1 MERRARRVTF
11 SLFPCSL
18 SMAIDDRRTNRTGR
32 GPAAPSATSLRAP
45 RCQHGAVT
53 YFADLSPYSYG
64 LDGRHDH
71 LVEQPDAVN
80 VGWLGT
86 GHEFP
91 AGQAP
96 GWLVPGILKLV
107 AGARVNQT
115 RGYHVCDLCQCS
127 RLPPIEMEL
136 DGRKEALGDAEIR
149 ARGADGT
156 LYAAPSLIAHYVAEH
171 GYRPPD
177 GFIEAI
183 RETAQAGQQGEIPP
197 ADRG

>member
-1 MERRARRVTF
+1 
-11 SLFPCSL
+11 
-18 SMAIDDRRTNRTGR
+18 
-32 GPAAPSATSLRAP
+32 
-45 RCQHGAVT
+45 VT

-80 VGWLGT
+80 IGWLGA

-96 GWLVPGILKLV
+96 GWLVPGILKVVTGGLV
-107 AGARVNQT
+107 NLM
-115 RGYHVCDLCQCS
+115 RGYHVCDLCQPPHWP
-127 RLPPIEMEL
+127 PPIEMEF
-136 DGRKEALGDAEIR
+136 DGRKEGLGNGEIR
-149 ARGADGT
+149 VRGADGT

-171 GYRPPD
+171 RYLPPD

-183 RETAQAGQQGEIPP
+183 REASHPGQPGSSPP
-197 ADRG
+197 ADQA